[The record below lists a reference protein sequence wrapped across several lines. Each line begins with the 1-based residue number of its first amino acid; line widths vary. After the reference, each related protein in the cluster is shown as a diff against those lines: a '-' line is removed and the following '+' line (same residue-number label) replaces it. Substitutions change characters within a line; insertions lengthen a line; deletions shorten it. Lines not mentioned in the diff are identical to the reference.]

1 MIHALRSLT
10 TIETRFGYNIL
21 LGDKSNTN
29 WTVDSV
35 NWKGLSISQIK
46 KKIDNYLL
54 PECQFYPMHVYRK
67 SFTENNTLCL
77 NDILYCITEV
87 IDISKI
93 RLNLIVCLF
102 DKKIKA
108 LYRTG

>member
-1 MIHALRSLT
+1 MIHALWSLT

-35 NWKGLSISQIK
+35 NWKGLWISQIK
-46 KKIDNYLL
+46 KKINNYLL
-54 PECQFYPMHVYRK
+54 PECQFYPMHVYGK
-67 SFTENNTLCL
+67 SFTENNTLYL
-77 NDILYCITEV
+77 NDILYIN
-87 IDISKI
+87 ISKI

-108 LYRTG
+108 LYWTG